1 VVRPL
6 PALTAVPAP
15 WRFLLFEP
23 IHEAG
28 AGLLRRHGEVRLAP
42 ALDEEALM
50 AAVRDVDAVV
60 VRNLGRVSRRLIAAA
75 PRLKV
80 IGRHGA
86 GLETI
91 DLEAA
96 AEAGVRVVCTP
107 EANRESVAEH
117 CVAMALILSKRLLEA
132 DRALREGRWEVRYDY
147 FGREMRGRT
156 LGVVGFGRVGQSTAR
171 ICHHGFG
178 MPVLYYGRRPAPPGA
193 EAECGARRAGLE
205 ELLAAS
211 DYVSLNLP
219 LTDETRH
226 LIGREQ
232 IRLMKPT
239 ACLLNLGRGPLWDE
253 AAVLEALERGWI
265 FGAGSD
271 VYETEP
277 APADHPL
284 FRHGRF
290 VGTPHMSAH
299 TEEAM
304 ERMSLVAEDVLAVLE
319 GREPRWPVI

>member
-1 VVRPL
+1 MSDMPG
-6 PALTAVPAP
+6 PY
-15 WRFLLFEP
+15 RFLLFEP

-28 AGLLRRHGEVRLAP
+28 ASLLRSRGEVRLAP
-42 ALDEEALM
+42 ALDEDALV
-50 AAVRDVDAVV
+50 AAVRDVDALV
-60 VRNLGRVSRRLIAAA
+60 VRNVGRVSRRVLEAA

-96 AEAGVRVVCTP
+96 AQRGVRVVYTP

-132 DRALREGRWEVRYDY
+132 DRALREGRWEVRYEY
-147 FGREMRGRT
+147 FGHEMHGKT
-156 LGVVGFGRVGQSTAR
+156 LGVVGFGRIGQSTAR
-171 ICHHGFG
+171 ICHHGFA
-178 MPVLYYGRRPAPPGA
+178 MPVLYCNRQPVPADV

-219 LTDETRH
+219 LTPETRH

-232 IRLMKPT
+232 IRRMKPT
-239 ACLLNLGRGPLWDE
+239 AFLLNLGRGPLWDE
-253 AAVLEALERGWI
+253 AAVLEALDRGWI
-265 FGAGSD
+265 AGAGTD

-277 APADHPL
+277 PAPDHPL

-304 ERMSLVAEDVLAVLE
+304 RRMSLVAEDVLAVLE
-319 GREPRWPVI
+319 GREPRWPVV